1 MNLSETFNHTYAAW
15 VGTGEQ
21 SRRRVL
27 TNKSMAELFGLH
39 SEEALA
45 RFAVHDFA
53 LPVSEADGI
62 RHFIYDL
69 STLYPP
75 ITPRLVDDCT
85 IQPFPRGGRRCLGS
99 CWKPRS
105 LCILLCILDQ

>member
-1 MNLSETFNHTYAAW
+1 M
-15 VGTGEQ
+15 Q

-53 LPVSEADGI
+53 LPVSEADGM

-69 STLYPP
+69 STLHPP
-75 ITPRLVDDCT
+75 ITPRPVDGCT
-85 IQPFPRGGRRCLGS
+85 GRRCLGS
-99 CWKPRS
+99 CLKLRGVV
-105 LCILLCILDQ
+105 CIWGGT